1 MAPPTSIAKP
11 SPAKVLNKKMMRLAV
26 GAEFA
31 EKLAEDALELG
42 SETKLRGTEVP
53 PCTPP
58 WRGCFFEVTRARRVI
73 SQVTTLLQQAGYTF
87 SKENPDPKRLR
98 PIEKSG
104 AAESLYDL
112 SKDVDEIDAFVSHS
126 WADGRATKFVSLAI
140 HFRAWNAMLWA
151 LVPTVLA
158 FVVQNYY
165 AANGTIDGILQDVE
179 HGVKMGGL
187 CHMVW
192 GLSFL
197 TMLFVGAPTPFQR
210 IYCFLD
216 RLCIHQTD
224 AQLKRR
230 GIDSLGGFLA
240 HSKRACNP
248 DA

>member
-1 MAPPTSIAKP
+1 M
-11 SPAKVLNKKMMRLAV
+11 
-26 GAEFA
+26 
-31 EKLAEDALELG
+31 
-42 SETKLRGTEVP
+42 
-53 PCTPP
+53 
-58 WRGCFFEVTRARRVI
+58 TRARYAA

-87 SKENPDPKRLR
+87 SKETPNPKKLR

-112 SKDVDEIDAFVSHS
+112 SKDVEEIDSFVSHS

-151 LVPTVLA
+151 LVPTVPA
-158 FVVQNYY
+158 FFLQSYY
-165 AANGTIDGILQDVE
+165 AANGSIDGLLNDAD
-179 HGVKMGGL
+179 HGVKMGGG
-187 CHMVW
+187 CHVVW

-197 TMLFVGAPTPFQR
+197 TMLFVGAPTPFQKV
-210 IYCFLD
+210 YCFLD

-224 AQLKRR
+224 SQLKRR

-248 DA
+248 EAWTPPGII